1 MISSLALH
9 FRRRIG
15 ASEIA
20 ASQQRCPARL
30 LAPHAPNRKARAG
43 RILRTAP
50 AIDGSG
56 LSRRTGI
63 LIDFLC
69 ATAT

>member
-20 ASQQRCPARL
+20 ASQQRSAARM
-30 LAPHAPNRKARAG
+30 RAH
-43 RILRTAP
+43 
-50 AIDGSG
+50 DGFG
-56 LSRRTGI
+56 FSRRTGNF
-63 LIDFLC
+63 IDVLRQPPV
-69 ATAT
+69 